1 MFRIKRKSVK
11 PSKRK
16 RSIYTAPKQ
25 SLLKQNL
32 ENLIVEKPID
42 KISNSTLYMPPLSV
56 GIKLETTRT
65 QRYDNDKY
73 EKLLMQALVPVLPM
87 LAKPME
93 PTKIQFDHRYIL
105 EEKFDGERMLAVVVA
120 SASSSAS
127 SSSSNCITKY
137 YTRTLKASNTF
148 KYEVHLKPSI
158 KNCILDGELVYLNI
172 EDGKLVPICD
182 IGMKRALRMQ
192 YRIFDVQTINGG
204 SVMHKPLVER
214 KQLLHTIL
222 IETSHVVISKC
233 TECLNYDQVMGIF
246 NDVVSK
252 GGEGLILKQLDE
264 PYTTNC
270 RNWIKLKSLH
280 INSRKEEFDLYAHR
294 MIKDK
299 NGIPNILDCG
309 YYDDCDK
316 FVHVTKVSSGM
327 DNSKRM
333 RLQAMCNNATG
344 LFNNRTI
351 VTLIADKITANRSL
365 RHPSIHRI
373 RTDLDSIDVSRFIAT
388 LPPDLQTSA

>member
-1 MFRIKRKSVK
+1 MFRIKRKNVQ
-11 PSKRK
+11 PSKKK
-16 RSIYTAPKQ
+16 RSIYTVPKQ

-32 ENLIVEKPID
+32 ESDNLHLIAKPMD
-42 KISNSTLYMPPLSV
+42 KISSTTLYMPPLSV
-56 GIKLETTRT
+56 GIKLETRI
-65 QRYDNDKY
+65 QRPDVKS

-87 LAKPME
+87 LAKPIE

-105 EEKFDGERMLAVVVA
+105 EEKFDGERMLAVVA
-120 SASSSAS
+120 LS
-127 SSSSNCITKY
+127 SSSTPPPTCITKY
-137 YTRTLKASNTF
+137 YTRTLKPSTIF
-148 KYEVHLKPSI
+148 KYEVLLKPSI

-192 YRIFDVQTINGG
+192 YQIFDVQTINGS
-204 SVMHKPLVER
+204 SVMHKPLAER
-214 KQLLHTIL
+214 KRLLHTIL
-222 IETSHVVISKC
+222 IETSHIVISKC

-246 NDVVSK
+246 NIVVSK
-252 GGEGLILKQLDE
+252 GGEGLILKQIDE
-264 PYTTNC
+264 PYITNC

-280 INSRKEEFDLYAHR
+280 IQSRNEEFDLYAYR
-294 MIKDK
+294 MINDK
-299 NGIPNILDCG
+299 NGILNMLECG

-333 RLQAMCNNATG
+333 RLQAMCDNVTG
-344 LFNNRTI
+344 LFNNRII
-351 VTLIADKITANRSL
+351 VTLIADKITVNRSL

-373 RTDLDSIDVSRFIAT
+373 RTDLDSIDVSRFIPT
-388 LPPDLQTSA
+388 TPPLDHA